1 MVAHRHPSRLLRARL
16 WCPRP
21 RRWHAIPVHARQ
33 SYVLQQSYKT
43 EEMIPHNDQF
53 NPLTEEDLRRMEED
67 EEFRRRVRN
76 EVLRMQSGEADEDIE
91 RDREEEELERQ
102 QEQEREQRER
112 KRRSALTWQIFS
124 GSILTSRQVAGN
136 YRYLVIMA
144 FMCLLSIMVMFWS
157 LYTDMQ
163 HSHMEREVQLLR
175 ERSIR
180 LQEQLYNQTTHQAIR
195 DELARR
201 GMNLQDPHTTKA
213 VVED

>member
-1 MVAHRHPSRLLRARL
+1 
-16 WCPRP
+16 
-21 RRWHAIPVHARQ
+21 
-33 SYVLQQSYKT
+33 
-43 EEMIPHNDQF
+43 MIPHNDQF

>member
-1 MVAHRHPSRLLRARL
+1 MT
-16 WCPRP
+16 
-21 RRWHAIPVHARQ
+21 Q
-33 SYVLQQSYKT
+33 Y
-43 EEMIPHNDQF
+43 NDQF
-53 NPLTEEDLRRMEED
+53 NPLTEEDLRRREED

-76 EVLRMQSGEADEDIE
+76 EVRRIQSGEAAEDIE
-91 RDREEEELERQ
+91 RDIEEEEQERQ
-102 QEQEREQRER
+102 EAEQEQERER
-112 KRRSALTWQIFS
+112 KKRSALRWMIFS
-124 GSILTSRQVAGN
+124 GSILTSRHVAGN
-136 YRYLVIMA
+136 YRYLIVIA
-144 FMCLLSIMVMFWS
+144 FLSLLSIMVMFWS

-201 GMNLQDPHTTKA
+201 GLTLQDPKTAKA

>member
-1 MVAHRHPSRLLRARL
+1 
-16 WCPRP
+16 
-21 RRWHAIPVHARQ
+21 
-33 SYVLQQSYKT
+33 
-43 EEMIPHNDQF
+43 MIPHNDQF

-180 LQEQLYNQTTHQAIR
+180 LQEQLYNQITHQAIR